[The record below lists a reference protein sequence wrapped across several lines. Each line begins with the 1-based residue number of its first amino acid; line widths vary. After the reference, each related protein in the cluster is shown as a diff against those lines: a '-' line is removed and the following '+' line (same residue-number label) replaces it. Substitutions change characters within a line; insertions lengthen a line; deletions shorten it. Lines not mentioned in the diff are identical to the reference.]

1 MTDKDIANIRAIA
14 QNKNCFE
21 MLSTSLAPSICGH
34 DYVKKGL
41 LLQLLGGM
49 EKNLANGTHIRGDIN
64 MVSHIALCMIRWSN
78 RCLCATVVNS
88 LNLCYSGHISGH
100 IAVRV
105 LGRSNRFFCATVVKS
120 LWLFHGESN
129 SCMCVSVVKSLCGRW
144 LRTIQILQDNIK
156 TADSQLAF

>member
-64 MVSHIALCMIRWSN
+64 MVSHIAVRMIRWSD
-78 RCLCATVVNS
+78 
-88 LNLCYSGHISGH
+88 
-100 IAVRV
+100 
-105 LGRSNRFFCATVVKS
+105 RFPCATVVKAHS
-120 LWLFHGESN
+120 FCYSGHSAHRVLGRIAFAVLH
-129 SCMCVSVVKSLCGRW
+129 VKSLLLVHGEF
-144 LRTIQILQDNIK
+144 Q
-156 TADSQLAF
+156 QLSVCFGG